1 MGCLHMKIQ
10 LKKDALLA
18 LGLLVFVFGLQAGE
32 KAYCAGAGARH
43 LLRHGI
49 IDETY
54 KLARY
59 GASLLDF
66 ALSQPDG
73 KNIRAISARTGIA
86 DEGFAGAGSARED
99 KRKHVLSKLV
109 IPTDRCM
116 CVNCVLGANASCP
129 ADHPVILAMK
139 RAERQALQIIGIEK
153 LRLMQGFPR
162 WEDDTPGAGLETY
175 EEIYTYNLYPK
186 EHKGGPFFGGRPRY

>member
-1 MGCLHMKIQ
+1 MKIQ

-18 LGLLVFVFGLQAGE
+18 LGLSVFVVGLQAGE
-32 KAYCAGAGARH
+32 KTCYAGAGARH
-43 LLRHGI
+43 LLRPGI

-54 KLARY
+54 KLASY

-86 DEGFAGAGSARED
+86 GAGFAGAGSVRED

-109 IPTDRCM
+109 IPKGRCM
-116 CVNCVLGANASCP
+116 CVDCVLGANASCP
-129 ADHPVILAMK
+129 LDHPEILAIK
-139 RAERQALQIIGIEK
+139 RSQRLVLHTMGKEK

-162 WEDDTPGAGLETY
+162 WEDDRPGAGLETH

-186 EHKGGPFFGGRPRY
+186 EHTGGPFFGGRPRY